1 METGWAEHLVNDTQA
16 GHPTLPEQMTSTVA
30 DLLSGEMSAGALT
43 AKRLGEV
50 ATSILYALASEEEA
64 EDADQT
70 D

>member
-1 METGWAEHLVNDTQA
+1 
-16 GHPTLPEQMTSTVA
+16 
-30 DLLSGEMSAGALT
+30 MSAGALP